1 MKGVEDSE
9 AEPKVAARDM
19 SLPLPLREEMCLKK
33 KRAGKFTGNTLGAVA
48 FLAVR

>member
-19 SLPLPLREEMCLKK
+19 SLPLPLREEC
-33 KRAGKFTGNTLGAVA
+33 A
-48 FLAVR
+48 